1 MENDQ
6 ERAIEV
12 LEKLRSVGITIDDLV
27 FVLSKINDSQEKQKA
42 YEQRIHAYLTRL
54 GIPSNL
60 RGREFITKMLL
71 YMHENA
77 NKRMSME
84 EIYKA
89 VTDKYGYKKQNVER
103 CVRSAIEAMQKNGD
117 AEFIDQTF
125 RNNFSKQTGSIPN
138 SKFIRLLHENLEM
151 GKDL

>member
-42 YEQRIHAYLTRL
+42 YEQRIHAYLTKL

-77 NKRMSME
+77 NKR
-84 EIYKA
+84 
-89 VTDKYGYKKQNVER
+89 
-103 CVRSAIEAMQKNGD
+103 IECWKMC
-117 AEFIDQTF
+117 
-125 RNNFSKQTGSIPN
+125 S
-138 SKFIRLLHENLEM
+138 
-151 GKDL
+151 